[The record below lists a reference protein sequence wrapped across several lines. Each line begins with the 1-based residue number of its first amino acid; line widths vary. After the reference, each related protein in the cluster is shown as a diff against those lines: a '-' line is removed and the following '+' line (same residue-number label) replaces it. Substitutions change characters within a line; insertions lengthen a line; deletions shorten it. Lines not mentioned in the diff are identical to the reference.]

1 MRISKYGISLIRL
14 IEADLELVRK
24 WRNDDEIRKFMNFRD
39 YITKEMHLKWFESIN
54 TSNNFY
60 YVIQYEGE
68 KIGLVN
74 DKNIDWN
81 EKIAEG
87 GLFIWDKRY
96 INSTIPMKIS
106 LLMLELAYTLLGWN
120 KTIVKVRKDNP
131 RALKYNESLGY
142 IVVEHNENS
151 DYYTMELEKTRFFEN
166 FQKIN
171 RLVNPDSLNEPIIL
185 TFESIDKTNGT
196 MDIVQKIIDDAPKDS
211 DRSKIEIRYL

>member
-39 YITKEMHLKWFESIN
+39 YITKEMQLKWFESIN

>member
-14 IEADLELVRK
+14 VEADLELVRK
-24 WRNDDEIRKFMNFRD
+24 WRNDDDIRKFMNFRD
-39 YITKEMHLKWFESIN
+39 YITKEMQLKWFESIN
-54 TSNNFY
+54 TSDNFY

-142 IVVEHNENS
+142 IVVEDNEKS
-151 DYYTMELEKTRFFEN
+151 DYYKMELEKTRFFEN

-185 TFESIDKTNGT
+185 IFESIDKTNGT

>member
-14 IEADLELVRK
+14 IEADFELVRK

-39 YITKEMHLKWFESIN
+39 YITKEMQLKWFESIN
-54 TSNNFY
+54 TSDNFY

-151 DYYTMELEKTRFFEN
+151 DYYKMELEKTRFFEN

>member
-1 MRISKYGISLIRL
+1 
-14 IEADLELVRK
+14 
-24 WRNDDEIRKFMNFRD
+24 MNFRD

>member
-39 YITKEMHLKWFESIN
+39 YITKEMQLKWFESIN
-54 TSNNFY
+54 TSDNFY

>member
-14 IEADLELVRK
+14 VEADLELVRK

-39 YITKEMHLKWFESIN
+39 YITKEMQLKWFESIN
-54 TSNNFY
+54 TSDNFY

-87 GLFIWDKRY
+87 GLFIWNKRY

>member
-14 IEADLELVRK
+14 VEADLELVRK

-39 YITKEMHLKWFESIN
+39 YITKEMQLKWFESIN
-54 TSNNFY
+54 TSDNFY

>member
-14 IEADLELVRK
+14 VEADLELVRK

-39 YITKEMHLKWFESIN
+39 YITKEMQLKWFESIN
-54 TSNNFY
+54 TSDNFY

-151 DYYTMELEKTRFFEN
+151 DYYTMELEKTCFFEN

>member
-14 IEADLELVRK
+14 VEADLELVRK

-39 YITKEMHLKWFESIN
+39 YITKEMQLKWFESIN